1 MTAPRLEIDLG
12 KVEYNAGTLVTRL
25 ARSGI
30 SVTGVTKAT
39 LGEPEIAA
47 ALLRAGVSGLGDSH
61 IENIERMRL
70 AGTAA
75 PITMIR
81 TPMLSQAD
89 RIVKHAQ
96 LSFNSEL
103 KVIEA
108 LSIQAQKAQKLHGV
122 VLMVELGDLR
132 EGIMQD
138 DLLAAVAA
146 TRRFP
151 NIKFKGIAANLACRS
166 GVCPDATN
174 MMTLSRLADS
184 IDKEFGPITDIVSGG
199 NSANINWALSGED
212 TGRINNL
219 RLGEAI
225 LFGCE
230 ALHRQPIEGLYTDA
244 VTLVAE
250 VIEAKEKPSLPWGEF
265 AQNAFGEISHA
276 ADRGTISQ
284 AILGI
289 GRQDTEPSGLVPPPG
304 LEIID
309 ASSDHL
315 ILDTG
320 DTPVSVGDEI
330 TFQANYSALLR
341 STTSPLVSRRFNAGT
356 ANLPPPQKIKMNVTQ
371 KTL

>member
-12 KVEYNAGTLVTRL
+12 KIEHNARTLVTRL

-30 SVTGVTKAT
+30 SVTGITKAT
-39 LGEPEIAA
+39 LGQPEIAA
-47 ALLRAGVSGLGDSH
+47 AMLRAGVSGLGDSH

-70 AGTAA
+70 AGIAT

-89 RIVKHAQ
+89 RIVKHAE

-103 KVIEA
+103 DVIEA
-108 LSIQAQKAQKLHGV
+108 LSVAAQKAQKLHSV

-132 EGIMQD
+132 EGFMQSD
-138 DLLAAVAA
+138 MLAAVAA

-151 NIKFKGIAANLACRS
+151 DIKFRGIAANLACRS

-174 MMTLSRLADS
+174 MMALSRLADT
-184 IDKEFGPITDIVSGG
+184 IDAEFGPITDIVSGG
-199 NSANINWALSGED
+199 NSANINWALSGEG

-230 ALHRQPIEGLYTDA
+230 ALHRQPIEGLHNDA
-244 VTLVAE
+244 VKLVAE
-250 VIEAKEKPSLPWGEF
+250 VIEAKTKPSLPWGET
-265 AQNAFGEISHA
+265 AQNAFGETVQA

-284 AILGI
+284 AILAI
-289 GRQDTEPSGLVPPPG
+289 GRQDTEPSGLTPPPG
-304 LEIID
+304 LEIMD

-315 ILDTG
+315 IIDTG
-320 DTPVSVGDEI
+320 DAPVSVGDEI
-330 TFQANYSALLR
+330 VFQTNYTALLR
-341 STTSPLVSRRFNAGT
+341 SMTSPSVSLSFDARTKTMA
-356 ANLPPPQKIKMNVTQ
+356 PPKEALTPVN
-371 KTL
+371 